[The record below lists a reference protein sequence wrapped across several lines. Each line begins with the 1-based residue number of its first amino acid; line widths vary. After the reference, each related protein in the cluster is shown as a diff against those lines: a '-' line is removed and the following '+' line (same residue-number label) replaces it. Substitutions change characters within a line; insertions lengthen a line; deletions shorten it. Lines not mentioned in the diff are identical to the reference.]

1 MFDLLLACFL
11 FLFFSIISLLITYII
26 FVLLDQS
33 NAQEEPSLNA
43 VIMTQLTLIYNKVME
58 TVGKTVEKITQEG
71 LRFADNISSNGVFLL
86 KMFLFLGFVYTYTNN
101 KVPVLQGIDKFWRCA
116 LAPLLDNVL
125 MNLLIII
132 RAVFNLFVPLY
143 NFYQLVIAQI
153 FSGTAT
159 TVLKCDLINF
169 LDTIRLMF
177 NVFIAQFNSVA
188 AWSGMAGEMSLTN
201 NIFANEFNITKIVW
215 NTQLVIIKQENIT
228 KCVCDGMTDVIGIAM
243 VLVKQR
249 EIAHFINHVFNIPIS
264 LIQEVA
270 LVAPPFK
277 KFPRFVRPFNHLTGA
292 VFNFGKYFD
301 NVLVQ
306 ITQQVINLFSDNFQ
320 LTGMPPEFIFVS
332 TARFINAALHLGF
345 TAIKI
350 LTHVLMPNPKFF
362 QNSDYMINVFSID
375 LAVEQYQI
383 ALRSVTNDFAF
394 GLRVGQMFTTNS
406 LAARNTIAE
415 YTELECNGMY
425 IDPAS
430 NLACGFYYT
439 FKAPVDWAQLAWKL
453 FNELLWKVIFNPEED
468 FLRVIQR
475 YDGISFPRQNSTY
488 TNALVASNPSLAP
501 NQLLYLTCDYRSKID
516 FDLTA
521 GLCQCVPNYNYR
533 GIVPTRRYPF
543 GAPQYL
549 PNCQQPNL
557 QVNLFNVADMLSDYA
572 SQGIS
577 SSLQRLIRVQ
587 QRTVFE
593 LYKTAIKFVL
603 NFNNIVGGG
612 QGAFWHRKNNCG
624 YGLTRPQLRHWF
636 NTTFEPGDF
645 TLANKISTYQTSEV
659 CDGPNMLSPLTEV
672 NGGRKCKRIDDS
684 IVDYMCA
691 ATTYSRGA
699 RICTSTNTAGCYC
712 NHELPLDFTSPC
724 MCIAHFPDTDVVA
737 GENGISNTALT
748 QLYESSTHWCNTY
761 WLENVYRELN
771 SIADTVELIF
781 QSLGVGTSQC
791 TLYNLKN
798 YRIGNNYNRQLNCQ
812 VKAAYNANCAIILT
826 LRSTT
831 DVVINEMRAITM
843 GVVEII
849 NLDFS
854 QLKITFTERL
864 CEIQRIAA
872 AVSSLLP
879 SFIPLKMGTTLQ
891 RGLTKILYQ
900 QLAFPILVLD
910 VVNYLLSWL
919 QQLVTGR
926 LDFRSPEKPFTDLL
940 ITLVGKGIDYFVD
953 WLDAFKDTL
962 NGVRSGSGKFIDTIE
977 KIVRIIQTMFLN
989 EAMRDLLITLFNIAT
1004 TTLELFLSPSSVN
1017 FGEYFNNIWVF
1028 VTKLLKV
1035 LLANV
1040 GRVFGA
1046 ILDLLGGAGKFIRVI
1061 GGTIC
1066 GAIQDALC
1074 GMTKFLM
1081 IKPPLCS
1088 LGCFARNLRSNGT
1101 ASFYPKTSH
1110 HIENAPML
1118 ISQFDWSGTSEC
1130 DYLVNNYKEYQ
1141 WSELRPIEEYALL
1154 DCLQSKLIALKLAN
1168 TTNLPIP
1175 EDILY
1180 NWKSKYLFGFKV
1192 AKFLG
1197 IFIQQKLGYMTVSS
1211 MITTLKRENLLGF
1224 LEPTQ
1229 DIVRLLPMIVAS
1241 SNIKSF
1247 VQDVA
1252 KIMDDDFDPHTYQN
1266 TGTHAAYRV
1275 AVAATDTLSAVADT
1289 AKKHDIYRQANFALA
1304 TVTSFNAE
1312 PIVSYNFGQF
1322 IPNVTGIVDRKPLKR
1337 SYLKTRILR
1346 AAGIQTGTT
1355 PCEERSNSYVCIN
1368 CLVIDN
1374 ALNAFIDAAIEL
1386 KNYYQ
1391 YVYVHQTVPSFTN
1404 YWKDMNVNITITP
1417 PAPVAIQFD
1426 YTYLAW
1432 KMDPLTIQLKQVSM
1446 PDFDPNIDLK
1456 LFDPI
1461 TFDPITLDPIS
1472 FEPINFE
1479 VDPIL
1484 MPTFKT
1490 PKFPNFGKPNFDI
1503 DLDINFDPT
1512 FESFNIN
1519 AKDLIPE
1526 LDPITEESL
1535 QGSLNNASAD
1545 VKERVENS
1553 MDRESKFETT
1563 LNPNLRSTLNRSHPH
1578 FRLRS
1583 THALKNISEYDK
1595 AHKDWIWF
1603 FNHPNIFA
1611 NYSSDPEVRDGFY
1624 DVLFKF
1630 LTTTDEEYV
1639 QYFAHGLPWYIKQ
1652 PIVLQCPMDRMYCME
1667 STTSERLDKM
1677 TESFWYFGY
1686 VIAAIMVVQILT
1698 SVPLLAFVSPYLFLA
1713 FGFIYMY
1720 TVYTYT
1726 YPCFPSVP
1734 QCFFDDMF
1742 AYLNDRLIL
1751 DCFCSYLPSISET
1764 CAPQSCFMCS
1774 KSTLFDTCSDVVE
1787 LKDELGVLWAPLFYL
1802 RKYYPDVIIF
1812 FHKQIP
1818 FSWFSRR
1825 WGNFVTTARF
1835 IIEEVPI
1842 TGEENDCLILAYGD
1856 FLFIG
1861 VSLILVITAAKLTL
1875 PLTIQLYNL
1884 ANQLLML
1891 SITTLYS
1898 MCLAIELQTI
1908 NVD

>member
-1 MFDLLLACFL
+1 MFDLLIACL
-11 FLFFSIISLLITYII
+11 IFLFFGVVSLAITYVI

-33 NAQEEPSLNA
+33 DTQEEPSLNA
-43 VIMTQLTLIYNKVME
+43 VIQTQFTLIYNKVME
-58 TVGKTVEKITQEG
+58 TVGKTLEKIMEES
-71 LRFADNISSNGVFLL
+71 LRFVDNISTNGIFLV
-86 KMFLFLGFVYTYTNN
+86 KMFLFLGFIWTYSSN
-101 KVPVLQGIDKFWRCA
+101 KVEVLQGLDKFWRCA

-132 RAVFNLFVPLY
+132 RAFFNLLVPLY
-143 NFYQLVIAQI
+143 NFYQLVVAQI

-169 LDTIRLMF
+169 LDTIRLIF
-177 NVFIAQFNSVA
+177 NIFIAQFNSVA
-188 AWSGMAGEMSLTN
+188 RWSGMAGEMSMTN
-201 NIFANEFNITKIVW
+201 NVFANEFNITKVIW
-215 NTQLVIIKQENIT
+215 NTQLVVIKQENIT
-228 KCVCDGMTDVIGIAM
+228 KCICDGLTDSIGIAM

-264 LIQEVA
+264 IMQEVA
-270 LVAPPFK
+270 LLAPPFK
-277 KFPRFVRPFNHLTGA
+277 KFPRFLRTFNHITGA

-306 ITQQVINLFSDNFQ
+306 VTQRVIHLFSDDFE
-320 LTGMPPEFIFVS
+320 LKGLPPEFIFVS
-332 TARFINAALHLGF
+332 AARFINAGLHLGF
-345 TAIKI
+345 TLIKI
-350 LTHVLMPNPKFF
+350 LTHILMPNPKFF
-362 QNSDYMINVFSID
+362 QNSDYMITVFSID

-394 GLRVGQMFTTNS
+394 ALRVSQLFTLNS
-406 LAARNTIAE
+406 LAVRNTRAD
-415 YTELECNGMY
+415 YTELRCDGMY
-425 IDPAS
+425 LDAAS
-430 NLACGFYYT
+430 NLACGFYHT
-439 FKAPVDWAQLAWKL
+439 FKAPVDGLHLSWKL
-453 FNELLWKVIFNPEED
+453 FSELLWKVIFNPEED

-475 YDGISFPRQNSTY
+475 YDGISFPRQNATY

-501 NQLLYLTCDYRSKID
+501 NQALYLTCEYRSQID

-521 GLCQCVPNYNYR
+521 GLCQCNIDYNFR
-533 GIVPTRRYPF
+533 GIVPTRKYPY
-543 GAPQYL
+543 GTPHYL

-557 QVNLFNVADMLSDYA
+557 QVNLFNAIDMISDYA

-577 SSLQRLIRVQ
+577 SSLQRLLRVQ
-587 QRTVFE
+587 QRTIFE

-624 YGLTRPQLRHWF
+624 YGLTRPQLRNWF

-645 TLANKISTYQTSEV
+645 SLSNKISTYQTDGV
-659 CDGPNMLSPLTEV
+659 CDGPNMRSPLTSTTGEA
-672 NGGRKCKRIDDS
+672 KCKTIDDS

-691 ATTYSRGA
+691 VTTYRRNA

-724 MCIAHFPDTDVVA
+724 MCIAHFPDTEVVA

-798 YRIGNNYNRQLNCQ
+798 YRIGNNYNRQLNCA
-812 VKAAYNANCAIILT
+812 VKAAYDANCAIILT

-910 VVNYLLSWL
+910 IVNYLLTWL

-940 ITLVGKGIDYFVD
+940 ITLIGKGIDYSVD

-977 KIVRIIQTMFLN
+977 KIIRIIQTMFLN
-989 EAMRDLLITLFNIAT
+989 EAMRDLLITLFNIGT
-1004 TTLELFLSPSSVN
+1004 TTLELFISPSSVD

-1028 VTKLLKV
+1028 ITKLLKV
-1035 LLANV
+1035 FLANV

-1074 GMTKFLM
+1074 GVTKFLGV
-1081 IKPPLCS
+1081 KPPLCS

-1101 ASFYPKTSH
+1101 DSFYPKTFN
-1110 HIENAPML
+1110 HIENAPMI

-1154 DCLQSKLIALKLAN
+1154 DCLQSKLLALKLAN
-1168 TTNLPIP
+1168 STNLPIP

-1211 MITTLKRENLLGF
+1211 MITTLKQEKLIDF

-1229 DIVRLLPMIVAS
+1229 DVMRLLPLFFAS
-1241 SNIKSF
+1241 SNVKSF
-1247 VQDVA
+1247 VEDVA
-1252 KIMDDDFDPHTYQN
+1252 KIMDDNFNPNVHQD

-1275 AVAATDTLSAVADT
+1275 AVAATDTFVAVAET
-1289 AKKHDIYRQANFALA
+1289 AKKNNIYRQANYAFAA
-1304 TVTSFNAE
+1304 ATSFNAE
-1312 PIVSYNFGQF
+1312 PVISYNMDQF
-1322 IPNVTGIVDRKPLKR
+1322 VPNITGIVDRKPLKR

-1355 PCEERSNSYVCIN
+1355 PCEDRENSYVCIN
-1368 CLVIDN
+1368 CLLIDN
-1374 ALNAFIDAAIEL
+1374 ALNAFIDAAI
-1386 KNYYQ
+1386 
-1391 YVYVHQTVPSFTN
+1391 
-1404 YWKDMNVNITITP
+1404 D
-1417 PAPVAIQFD
+1417 
-1426 YTYLAW
+1426 
-1432 KMDPLTIQLKQVSM
+1432 
-1446 PDFDPNIDLK
+1446 
-1456 LFDPI
+1456 
-1461 TFDPITLDPIS
+1461 
-1472 FEPINFE
+1472 
-1479 VDPIL
+1479 
-1484 MPTFKT
+1484 
-1490 PKFPNFGKPNFDI
+1490 
-1503 DLDINFDPT
+1503 
-1512 FESFNIN
+1512 
-1519 AKDLIPE
+1519 
-1526 LDPITEESL
+1526 
-1535 QGSLNNASAD
+1535 
-1545 VKERVENS
+1545 
-1553 MDRESKFETT
+1553 
-1563 LNPNLRSTLNRSHPH
+1563 
-1578 FRLRS
+1578 
-1583 THALKNISEYDK
+1583 
-1595 AHKDWIWF
+1595 
-1603 FNHPNIFA
+1603 
-1611 NYSSDPEVRDGFY
+1611 
-1624 DVLFKF
+1624 
-1630 LTTTDEEYV
+1630 
-1639 QYFAHGLPWYIKQ
+1639 
-1652 PIVLQCPMDRMYCME
+1652 
-1667 STTSERLDKM
+1667 
-1677 TESFWYFGY
+1677 
-1686 VIAAIMVVQILT
+1686 
-1698 SVPLLAFVSPYLFLA
+1698 
-1713 FGFIYMY
+1713 
-1720 TVYTYT
+1720 
-1726 YPCFPSVP
+1726 
-1734 QCFFDDMF
+1734 
-1742 AYLNDRLIL
+1742 
-1751 DCFCSYLPSISET
+1751 
-1764 CAPQSCFMCS
+1764 
-1774 KSTLFDTCSDVVE
+1774 
-1787 LKDELGVLWAPLFYL
+1787 
-1802 RKYYPDVIIF
+1802 
-1812 FHKQIP
+1812 
-1818 FSWFSRR
+1818 
-1825 WGNFVTTARF
+1825 
-1835 IIEEVPI
+1835 
-1842 TGEENDCLILAYGD
+1842 
-1856 FLFIG
+1856 
-1861 VSLILVITAAKLTL
+1861 
-1875 PLTIQLYNL
+1875 
-1884 ANQLLML
+1884 
-1891 SITTLYS
+1891 
-1898 MCLAIELQTI
+1898 
-1908 NVD
+1908 